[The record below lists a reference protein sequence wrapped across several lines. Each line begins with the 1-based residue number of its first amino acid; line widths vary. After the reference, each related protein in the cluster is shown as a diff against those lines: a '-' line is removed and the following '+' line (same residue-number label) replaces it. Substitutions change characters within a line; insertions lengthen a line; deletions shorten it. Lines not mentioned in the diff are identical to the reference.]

1 MTTSTVEGLA
11 DMSVITRTNRAT
23 NPNVAATATNYTAF
37 PGTGATAAGARV
49 NTVGADGLGL
59 GFYRITWSVAS
70 TAVSGGSVYTQTGLA
85 ASTQYTHSLW
95 VRSSVTQTMS
105 ISAQY
110 KDAAAANVG
119 AAVLGTSVV
128 CNANVWTRLTVTATS
143 GLLVDR
149 VTLTAGARSG
159 GVVWPVGA
167 TLDTD
172 AVLIEIGSSL
182 LPFFDGSYAATNGVF
197 YAWTGAADAS
207 TSTQTTYVP
216 SVTCTPVYGAPADRV
231 TVTITDLPATPQ
243 TVTIWRTADGERQAV
258 RGYRKIEVVSAD
270 TVDDFEAPMYRVL
283 TYEIEILAGTSVGAA
298 TNNGTV
304 TLDPGVPRYGWI
316 QDPLDP
322 GSAMKIYGDIVTGGE
337 TTLMDEAIKKL
348 DYPADVTLIPILG
361 NNKPVALLS
370 QRMAASGVSFKM
382 GTNSAGQAAALRDI
396 LNQAPLA
403 LIRTVP
409 EWGAALPGLCYIAPT
424 TPAELPKTE
433 AWGGSIIEWEIT
445 SPLVAAPTM
454 AVVVALWT
462 YGTVTAWSTY
472 QQAQTAF
479 TGKTYLYAKN
489 NPAG

>member
-1 MTTSTVEGLA
+1 MAVT
-11 DMSVITRTNRAT
+11 TRTNRAT
-23 NPNVAATATNYTAF
+23 NPNVGATATNYTAF

-49 NTVGADGLGL
+49 NSAGFDTKL

-85 ASTQYTHSLW
+85 ASTQYTHSVW
-95 VRSSVTQTMS
+95 VRSSVTQMMS

-119 AAVLGTSVV
+119 VAVLGTSVS
-128 CNANVWTRLTVTATS
+128 CPANVWTRLSVTSTS

-149 VTLTAGARSG
+149 VTLTAGARAG
-159 GVVWPVGA
+159 GVVWPIGA

-172 AVLIEIGSSL
+172 GVLIETGSTL
-182 LPFFDGSYAATNGVF
+182 LGYFDGSYTSAAGVF
-197 YAWTGAADAS
+197 YSWSGAADVSNSLA
-207 TSTQTTYVP
+207 TTYVP
-216 SVTCTPVYGAPADRV
+216 QLTLTPSFEAPSDRV
-231 TVTITDLPATPQ
+231 TVTISDLPATPQ
-243 TVTIWRTADGERQAV
+243 MVTIWRTADGERQAI
-258 RGYRKIEVVSAD
+258 RGYRKIEVVSSD

-283 TYEIEILAGTSVGAA
+283 TYELEIVSGSAFGATTPNA
-298 TNNGTV
+298 TT

-322 GSAMKIYGDIVTGGE
+322 GSSIKLYGDIVTGGE

-382 GTNSAGQAAALRDI
+382 GTNSAGQATALRN
-396 LNQAPLA
+396 LLGQAPLA

-424 TPAELPKTE
+424 TPAELPKNE
-433 AWGGSIIEWEIT
+433 AWGGSVIEWEIT

-454 AVVVALWT
+454 AVVVAIWT
-462 YGTVTAWSTY
+462 YGTVGGSWSTY
-472 QQAQTAF
+472 QQAQNTF
-479 TGKTYLYAKN
+479 TGKTYLYAKT